1 MLQVLLVDD
10 EPFILQGLAMLI
22 DWEKEGFTLAG
33 TAANGLEAI
42 AFLEKTQVDLIIAD
56 IKMPAMTGIE
66 LLEKIRAEHIS
77 DAYFIILSGYSD
89 FGFAQRAI
97 ELGVTRYLTK
107 PTKRRELLGVLEE
120 IEGKLSE
127 KQKGGEEKK
136 EVSNLM
142 VQKAMDYI
150 ALNYSEKISLKNIA
164 EELYLSPNYLSELFK
179 RHTDKNISEYITQ
192 FRLDKARRYLQQP
205 EYKIADVSDLVGFGD
220 PRYFSSMFKRQYGMT
235 PNEYRNRSVK

>member
-1 MLQVLLVDD
+1 MDIVIVDD
-10 EPFILQGLAMLI
+10 EPKIR
-22 DWEKEGFTLAG
+22 
-33 TAANGLEAI
+33 NGLSKLLDGRGNWHVTGTYADAMDALKNMAFYSPDVIITDITMPEINGLDMIDRMRETDQEAYI
-42 AFLEKTQVDLIIAD
+42 
-56 IKMPAMTGIE
+56 
-66 LLEKIRAEHIS
+66 
-77 DAYFIILSGYSD
+77 IILSGYSD

-235 PNEYRNRSVK
+235 PNEYRNRNVK

>member
-1 MLQVLLVDD
+1 MP
-10 EPFILQGLAMLI
+10 EI
-22 DWEKEGFTLAG
+22 
-33 TAANGLEAI
+33 NGLDMIDRMRETDQEAYI
-42 AFLEKTQVDLIIAD
+42 
-56 IKMPAMTGIE
+56 
-66 LLEKIRAEHIS
+66 
-77 DAYFIILSGYSD
+77 IILSGYSD

-120 IEGKLSE
+120 IEGKMSE

-235 PNEYRNRSVK
+235 PNEYRNRNVK

>member
-1 MLQVLLVDD
+1 MDIVIVDD
-10 EPFILQGLAMLI
+10 EPKIR
-22 DWEKEGFTLAG
+22 
-33 TAANGLEAI
+33 NGLSKLLDGRGNWHVTGTYADAMDALKNMAFYSPDVIITDITMPEINGLDMIDRMRETDQEAYI
-42 AFLEKTQVDLIIAD
+42 
-56 IKMPAMTGIE
+56 
-66 LLEKIRAEHIS
+66 
-77 DAYFIILSGYSD
+77 IILSGYSD

-120 IEGKLSE
+120 IEGKMSE

-235 PNEYRNRSVK
+235 PNEYRNRNVK

>member
-1 MLQVLLVDD
+1 M
-10 EPFILQGLAMLI
+10 
-22 DWEKEGFTLAG
+22 
-33 TAANGLEAI
+33 
-42 AFLEKTQVDLIIAD
+42 
-56 IKMPAMTGIE
+56 
-66 LLEKIRAEHIS
+66 
-77 DAYFIILSGYSD
+77 
-89 FGFAQRAI
+89 
-97 ELGVTRYLTK
+97 
-107 PTKRRELLGVLEE
+107 EE
-120 IEGKLSE
+120 IGGKLSE

-235 PNEYRNRSVK
+235 PNEYRNRNVK